1 MHKIILLQCGNK
13 EQGVS
18 SSYHSQN
25 LPTPTSISRHHWYC
39 AFLQWLE
46 GFLLMVALLLAETL
60 LVFVFF
66 FPTCSALLCLSGCAL
81 YHSQHP
87 THPCASA
94 DHFTKFS
101 VIGIGLVDLFS
112 PTGLDDFFVV
122 FLSELLSITFS
133 LFISVSYHIFHETL
147 PVSSVSAPKNG
158 WCRNI
163 SSAGSWW
170 CWNRVPKSVSAL
182 F

>member
-1 MHKIILLQCGNK
+1 
-13 EQGVS
+13 
-18 SSYHSQN
+18 
-25 LPTPTSISRHHWYC
+25 
-39 AFLQWLE
+39 LE

-122 FLSELLSITFS
+122 FLCFFPSLS
-133 LFISVSYHIFHETL
+133 LFSSLFLITYFTKRCQFLVFQHPKMGGAETFHQLDLDGAETGC
-147 PVSSVSAPKNG
+147 PK
-158 WCRNI
+158 
-163 SSAGSWW
+163 
-170 CWNRVPKSVSAL
+170 V

>member
-1 MHKIILLQCGNK
+1 
-13 EQGVS
+13 
-18 SSYHSQN
+18 
-25 LPTPTSISRHHWYC
+25 
-39 AFLQWLE
+39 
-46 GFLLMVALLLAETL
+46 MVALLLAETL

-147 PVSSVSAPKNG
+147 FVMFQRLKMGGVEMFHQLDLNGIETECPKVFQHCLSAKTTGLDLILTAWAAKEVVQLETELPQG
-158 WCRNI
+158 VAELWMTTSQIGVDRT
-163 SSAGSWW
+163 G
-170 CWNRVPKSVSAL
+170 R
-182 F
+182 